1 MHQASPET
9 PRPMPS
15 PGVLHLL
22 CGKIAAGKSTL
33 ATRLA
38 DSPLA
43 VLIREDDWMPRLYPG
58 EILTLDDYVRC
69 TGRLRAAMAGHLA
82 NLLRAG
88 VTVVLDFPSN
98 TPASRAWARTVF
110 EAAGAPHVL
119 HFLDVPDEVCRARMH
134 ARNASGEHPYQVS
147 DAEFD
152 QFTSRFVAP
161 ADDEGFEVMRYA

>member
-1 MHQASPET
+1 MTT
-9 PRPMPS
+9 PTPAPAA
-15 PGVLHLL
+15 PGTLHLL

-33 ATRLA
+33 ATHLA
-38 DSPLA
+38 AQQLA

-82 NLLRAG
+82 ALLRAG

-98 TPASRAWARTVF
+98 TRASRTWAREVF
-110 EAAGAPHVL
+110 EAAGAPHKL
-119 HFLDVPDEVCRARMH
+119 HFLDVPDEVCKARLRV
-134 ARNASGEHPYQVS
+134 RNSGGEHPYQVS
-147 DAEFD
+147 EAEYE

-161 ADDEGFEVMRYA
+161 APDEGFDVVREG